1 MYVFYMSTK
10 ATKKRNFIL
19 KRLIELSYLPEDET
33 QMTEGQIEIHKQIMS
48 DNFEYWEMVK
58 KKHGWATT
66 SFSPYEDKE
75 VIRKNAEKRGN
86 VRSYLRRKGILPQ
99 YGEEL
104 NGEQQVLMNQID
116 NNDFT
121 FYDNMVKEN
130 IKKHTTPK
138 YVLPLRVTRDN
149 IELKNVEGYTTA
161 SLPKFVLSSLRRLE
175 VLPSLDSDLNDEH
188 KKIIDDVKTNW
199 FGKPKSYFLTKY
211 LHLSTPRGRLLHRM
225 YKSHL
230 DFGFNFNLTHDDI
243 IIPKYCPL
251 LGIELSTNPEEMNQ
265 PNYYTADRIDS
276 SKGLVK
282 GNLQVISMR
291 ANKMK
296 SKATEN
302 ELLQFATNAL
312 KMFENGL

>member
-1 MYVFYMSTK
+1 MYIFDMSTYT
-10 ATKKRNFIL
+10 TKKRNNIL
-19 KRLIELSYLPEDET
+19 KRLRELSYLPKDES
-33 QMTEGQIEIHKQIMS
+33 QMTEEQIEIHKQIIS
-48 DNFEYWEMVK
+48 NNFEYWEMIK
-58 KKHGWATT
+58 KKHGWIRISYT
-66 SFSPYEDKE
+66 PHDDKE
-75 VIRKNAEKRGN
+75 VIRKNAENRYK
-86 VRSYLRRKGILPQ
+86 VRNYLRRMGILPQ

-104 NGEQQVLMNQID
+104 NEYQQILMNQID

-130 IKKHTTPK
+130 IKKYSRSRHE
-138 YVLPLRVTRDN
+138 LPLIVKRDN
-149 IELKNVEGYTTA
+149 IKLKDVEGYTTT
-161 SLPKFVLSSLRRLE
+161 SLPKIVLSSLRRLE
-175 VLPSLDSDLNDEH
+175 VLPPLDSDLNDEH
-188 KKIIDDVKTNW
+188 NEIIDDVKTNW
-199 FGKPKSYFLTKY
+199 FGKPKSYFLKKY

-251 LGIELSTNPEEMNQ
+251 LGFELSTNPEDMNQ

-282 GNLQVISMR
+282 GNIQIISMR

-296 SKATEN
+296 NKATEN
-302 ELLQFATNAL
+302 ELLQFAINAL

>member
-1 MYVFYMSTK
+1 MYIFDMTTK
-10 ATKKRNFIL
+10 TTTKKRYFIL
-19 KRLIELSYLPEDET
+19 KRLRELSYLPEDKS
-33 QMTEGQIEIHKQIMS
+33 QMTEEQIEIYKQIKS
-48 DNFEYWEMVK
+48 NDFKYWEMVK
-58 KKHGWATT
+58 KKHGWTT
-66 SFSPYEDKE
+66 TTTHEDKE
-75 VIRKNAEKRGN
+75 VIRKNSEKRAK
-86 VRSYLRRKGILPQ
+86 VRSYLRKKGILPQ

-104 NGEQQVLMNQID
+104 NETQQVLMNQID

-138 YVLPLRVTRDN
+138 YELPLRVKKDN
-149 IELKNVEGYTTA
+149 IKLKDVEGYSA
-161 SLPKFVLSSLRRLE
+161 ISLPKFVLSSLRRLE
-175 VLPSLDSDLNDEH
+175 VLPSLGSDLNDEH

-199 FGKPKSYFLTKY
+199 FGKPKSYFLKKY

-225 YKSHL
+225 YTSHL

-251 LGIELSTNPEEMNQ
+251 LGIELSTNPEDKNQ

-282 GNLQVISMR
+282 GNIQVISMR

-296 SKATEN
+296 NKATEN

-312 KMFENGL
+312 KMFQNGL